1 MVVVQQNNVAHRQKC
16 PAGKKESP
24 MEETEVAIAV
34 EEVVDTEEAE
44 VDTEEEEA
52 AVEDGF
58 KEVGIKEETLGIR
71 IRRLSGVA
79 GEGIES
85 ITKMYPQR

>member
-1 MVVVQQNNVAHRQKC
+1 MVVAQQNNVVHRQKC
-16 PAGKKESP
+16 PAGKKGSP

-44 VDTEEEEA
+44 VDPEEEA
-52 AVEDGF
+52 VVGDGS
-58 KEVGIKEETLGIR
+58 KEVGIKEEVLGIR

-85 ITKMYPQR
+85 ITKMYP